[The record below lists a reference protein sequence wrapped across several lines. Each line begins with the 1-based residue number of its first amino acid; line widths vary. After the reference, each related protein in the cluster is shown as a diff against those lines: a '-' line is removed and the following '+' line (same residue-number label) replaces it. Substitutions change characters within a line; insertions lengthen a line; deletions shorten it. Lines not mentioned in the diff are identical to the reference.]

1 MVNTLAIKFQKMTIF
16 DNWMKL
22 WMTLIEWYYVFMLVL
37 LFIYVFFD
45 TIHLCYF
52 YFLFIF
58 FSSKTMSFVF
68 KKEIDLC

>member
-1 MVNTLAIKFQKMTIF
+1 MVKTLAIKFQKMIIF

-22 WMTLIEWYYVFMLVL
+22 WMTLIEWYYVFTLVL
-37 LFIYVFFD
+37 LFIYIFFD

-52 YFLFIF
+52 YFLFIL

-68 KKEIDLC
+68 KKEIDWC